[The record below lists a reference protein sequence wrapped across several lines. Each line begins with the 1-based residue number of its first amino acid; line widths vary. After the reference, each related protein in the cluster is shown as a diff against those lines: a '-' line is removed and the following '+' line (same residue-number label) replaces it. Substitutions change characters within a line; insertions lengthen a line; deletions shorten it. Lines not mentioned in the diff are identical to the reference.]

1 MILIEDIDPSILEGK
16 EWKRGDLHRIYIDI
30 HDLLDMQV
38 DFYRTGNVS
47 NVLLSDGTQKSNS
60 WYNKNFSGG
69 KLYVDVNAKN
79 LIAEGLGKEARELV
93 VEAVEELENPPIEEL
108 NKTEKM
114 IVEQLPLRF
123 EAMAQ
128 PESKPQAPLTLIERV
143 RNFRNVIIQA
153 FEPVI
158 QMLMKA
164 DREYIIG
171 LVKKVA
177 EDKDIFGREQL
188 LVSKWNE
195 RDSDGREK
203 LLRKRANKEI
213 FDDVVKTTAK
223 LLLLDDVKLGRYDT
237 QNRNMSLS
245 GTIFGSEITYKQ
257 QIVHKMNDRGTYF
270 YQFPARIYIDGE
282 FTPEVVYHRWFK
294 QKSEGTFK
302 GVTDILEQ
310 LANEN
315 AYPVGTKFYKDTKYK
330 VTQAKKGIWPITGYM
345 VVGAKDD
352 ALLVRQVKV
361 IPHIYAGNYTEI
373 PRGKQTDIY
382 FELTNEPIGPVEE
395 WATKTTP
402 TKSSLIK
409 RRGIFKAER
418 NFVSREGRKAYK
430 GMQQTIP
437 YPTYTVNKLSPTKY
451 ELVFHDPVYGD
462 SKYSFSEVPYESEW
476 EPERKTIFTLD
487 EPIKGAGPYSRSTT
501 LGFSPDES
509 IETLFER
516 LVDRYRNQFS
526 YPDTQ
531 DKFFKDLAQVPEP
544 IPTFKE
550 FSAKHKD
557 IKAHKVS
564 TLTIKEYGEE
574 KDVTLKGVMIDG
586 ELYTFYRDGEGYTPS
601 LSLKRKLGWTES
613 DNLAFYLH
621 GFNIKEVIGN
631 LLAGVYLV
639 KHHKQNWQKWFT
651 SRGLRL
657 SSSVLH
663 LLYPEKA

>member
-213 FDDVVKTTAK
+213 FDDVV
-223 LLLLDDVKLGRYDT
+223 
-237 QNRNMSLS
+237 
-245 GTIFGSEITYKQ
+245 
-257 QIVHKMNDRGTYF
+257 
-270 YQFPARIYIDGE
+270 
-282 FTPEVVYHRWFK
+282 
-294 QKSEGTFK
+294 
-302 GVTDILEQ
+302 
-310 LANEN
+310 
-315 AYPVGTKFYKDTKYK
+315 
-330 VTQAKKGIWPITGYM
+330 
-345 VVGAKDD
+345 
-352 ALLVRQVKV
+352 
-361 IPHIYAGNYTEI
+361 
-373 PRGKQTDIY
+373 
-382 FELTNEPIGPVEE
+382 
-395 WATKTTP
+395 
-402 TKSSLIK
+402 
-409 RRGIFKAER
+409 
-418 NFVSREGRKAYK
+418 
-430 GMQQTIP
+430 
-437 YPTYTVNKLSPTKY
+437 
-451 ELVFHDPVYGD
+451 
-462 SKYSFSEVPYESEW
+462 
-476 EPERKTIFTLD
+476 
-487 EPIKGAGPYSRSTT
+487 
-501 LGFSPDES
+501 
-509 IETLFER
+509 
-516 LVDRYRNQFS
+516 
-526 YPDTQ
+526 
-531 DKFFKDLAQVPEP
+531 
-544 IPTFKE
+544 
-550 FSAKHKD
+550 
-557 IKAHKVS
+557 
-564 TLTIKEYGEE
+564 
-574 KDVTLKGVMIDG
+574 
-586 ELYTFYRDGEGYTPS
+586 
-601 LSLKRKLGWTES
+601 
-613 DNLAFYLH
+613 
-621 GFNIKEVIGN
+621 
-631 LLAGVYLV
+631 
-639 KHHKQNWQKWFT
+639 
-651 SRGLRL
+651 
-657 SSSVLH
+657 
-663 LLYPEKA
+663 